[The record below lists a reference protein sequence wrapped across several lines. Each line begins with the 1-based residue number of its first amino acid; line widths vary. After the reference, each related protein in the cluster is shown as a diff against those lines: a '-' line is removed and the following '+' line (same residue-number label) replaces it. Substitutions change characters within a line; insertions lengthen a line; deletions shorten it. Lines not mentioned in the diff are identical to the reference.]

1 MRSLRRMRARR
12 SGTSAAIQDG
22 LEAVAQEFKNE
33 SELLVADQVPVEICD
48 EHIIL
53 RENLIKQFS
62 IRWQRK
68 QVEWLQ

>member
-1 MRSLRRMRARR
+1 MRSLRQMRARR
-12 SGTSAAIQDG
+12 SGTSPAIQDG
-22 LEAVAQEFKNE
+22 LEAVAHKFKNE
-33 SELLVADQVPVEICD
+33 NELLVADQVPVEICD